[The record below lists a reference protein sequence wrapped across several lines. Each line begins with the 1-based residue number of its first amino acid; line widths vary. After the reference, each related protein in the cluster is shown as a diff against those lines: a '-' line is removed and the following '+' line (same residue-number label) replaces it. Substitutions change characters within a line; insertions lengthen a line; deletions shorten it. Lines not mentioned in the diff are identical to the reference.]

1 MIAATTRHRLA
12 GLGLT
17 SVDHPGRTEAFTST
31 LPIWVGALAALGIV
45 WFLLPSFYVYLSVLV
60 VFACIGATGLNLLMG
75 SAGLVSIGNAGFM
88 AVGAFAAVWGYRAG
102 GLLVALV
109 AAAAASGVAGFL
121 VGAVSM
127 RLRGFYLVLS
137 TLALQYVVAFVGQE
151 IEQHTNHPAGF
162 ELPLPS
168 LGFFQL
174 QSDRHWF
181 LFGLA
186 LLVAQLLI
194 VHFVMRGRVGRGF
207 LAIRE
212 YENAA
217 SVAGVNV
224 PFYKLLAFTVSS
236 AMIGVGG
243 AVLAFYIGNVDYANY
258 TLDVAVSYAA
268 MVLIGGLGSKY
279 GPLLG
284 AVLITPL
291 PALLAQ
297 IGGANQGGLLSQD
310 ASSIELLLY
319 GLLIVAIVL
328 IEPGGLAVFVRRVY
342 EAFSSR
348 GRPRELHVLGRQLPA
363 NGGAEVA
370 EQGLDVENG

>member
-1 MIAATTRHRLA
+1 MAAATRQRLT
-12 GLGLT
+12 GLGRG
-17 SVDHPGRTEAFTST
+17 SVARPGRADALLST
-31 LPIWVGALAALGIV
+31 LPVWIGALAALGVV
-45 WFLLPSFYVYLSVLV
+45 WFVLPSFYVYLSVLV

-88 AVGAFAAVWGYRAG
+88 AVGAFAAVWGYQAG
-102 GLLVALV
+102 GFLVALL
-109 AAAAASGVAGFL
+109 AAGVVSGAAGFL

-137 TLALQYVVAFVGQE
+137 TLALQYIVAFIGQE

-168 LGFFQL
+168 LGLFQL

-181 LFGLA
+181 FFGLI
-186 LLVAQLLI
+186 LLVAQLLT

-224 PFYKLLAFTVSS
+224 PFYKLLAFTISS

-243 AVLAFYIGNVDYANY
+243 AVLAFYIGNVDYGNY

-297 IGGANQGGLLSQD
+297 IGGANQSGLLSQD
-310 ASSIELLLY
+310 ASSIELLVY

-328 IEPGGLAVFVRRVY
+328 IEPGGLAVLVRRVY
-342 EAFSSR
+342 ESVFAGR
-348 GRPRELHVLGRQLPA
+348 GRQHLGSIDEQA
-363 NGGAEVA
+363 NFGGDVDVV
-370 EQGLDVENG
+370 EQSLDVENG